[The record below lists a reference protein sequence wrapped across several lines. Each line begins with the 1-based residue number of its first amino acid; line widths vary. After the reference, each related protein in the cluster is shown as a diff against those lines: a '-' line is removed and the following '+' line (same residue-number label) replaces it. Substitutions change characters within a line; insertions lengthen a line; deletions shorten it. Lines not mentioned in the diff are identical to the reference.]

1 MAHDLV
7 VRGGTVVTATETLR
21 CDVGIDGG
29 RIAALG
35 SALPSGRRELDAR
48 GLYVLPGGI
57 DSHVHLEQLS
67 SAGVVC
73 ADDFHSGTVSAA
85 FGGTTTV
92 VPFAAQHRGMKL
104 RAVVEDYHR
113 RASEK
118 AVIDYAFHL
127 IVTDPTEE
135 ALEEDLPRLVA
146 EGITSLKV
154 YMTYDRLRVGDE
166 QLLDILA
173 AARRLGALT
182 MIHAENHGMI
192 AWLSSRLV
200 RAGATAPRY
209 HAIAHPR
216 VAEGEAVQRAIALAE
231 LVDVPILIVH
241 VSDAAGASAIRRAQ
255 ARGLRV
261 YGETCPQYLFLTADD
276 LDRPGLEGAK
286 YGCSPPP
293 RDRASHEA
301 IWRGLADGTFQA
313 YSSDHAPYRFDESGK
328 LPKGDRTTFK
338 DMANGVPGIELRL
351 PLLFSEGVRPGR
363 LSLNEFVAL
372 GATNHAQHLR
382 PLSPQGHDHPRRGR
396 GSRPLGSGAPG
407 PRHRGDAPRPG
418 RLHPV
423 RGARAHGVA
432 GHRDLA
438 RARRR
443 PGGPA
448 PGRAGHRAV
457 RAGRPLGLGAPA
469 RGGRARDRAAPRAR
483 PRPRSLDRN
492 ARALRPP
499 VQTRNA

>member
-7 VRGGTVVTATETLR
+7 VRGGTVVTATETFPA
-21 CDVGIDGG
+21 DVGVDAG
-29 RIAALG
+29 RITALG
-35 SALPSGRRELDAR
+35 EGLPAGRRELDAR

-57 DSHVHLEQLS
+57 DSHVHLDQLS

-113 RASEK
+113 RATEK

-127 IVTDPTEE
+127 ILTDPTEE
-135 ALEEDLPRLVA
+135 ALGEDLPRLVA

-154 YMTYDRLRVGDE
+154 YMTYDRLRLGDE
-166 QLLDILA
+166 EMLDVLT

-192 AWLSSRLV
+192 AWLSARLLQ
-200 RAGATAPRY
+200 AGATAPRY

-216 VAEGEAVQRAIALAE
+216 LAEGEAVQRAIALAE
-231 LVDVPILIVH
+231 LIDVPILIVH
-241 VSDAAGASAIRRAQ
+241 VSDAAGASAIRAAQ
-255 ARGLRV
+255 TRGLRV
-261 YGETCPQYLFLTADD
+261 YGETCPQYLFLTGED

-293 RDRASHEA
+293 RDRASQEA
-301 IWRGLADGTFQA
+301 IWHGLADGTFQA

-328 LPKGDRTTFK
+328 LPKGERTTFK
-338 DMANGVPGIELRL
+338 EMANGVPGIELRL
-351 PLLFSEGVRPGR
+351 PLLFSEGVGAGR

-372 GATNHAQHLR
+372 GATNHAKLYGIYPR
-382 PLSPQGHDHPRRGR
+382 KGTIALGGDADLALWDPRRRVRVTAAMLHDRVGYTPYEGR
-396 GSRPLGSGAPG
+396 ELTGWPVTVISRG
-407 PRHRGDAPRPG
+407 RVVVDEG
-418 RLHPV
+418 RLHAD
-423 RGARAHGVA
+423 RGTGQFVPAAPSDWALPRGVA
-432 GHRDLA
+432 VPELERL
-438 RARRR
+438 REL
-443 PGGPA
+443 GP
-448 PGRAGHRAV
+448 
-457 RAGRPLGLGAPA
+457 PL
-469 RGGRARDRAAPRAR
+469 D
-483 PRPRSLDRN
+483 
-492 ARALRPP
+492 
-499 VQTRNA
+499 V

>member
-7 VRGGTVVTATETLR
+7 VRNGIVVTETETLR
-21 CDVGIDGG
+21 CDIGVDGG
-29 RIAALG
+29 QVTALG
-35 SALPSGRRELDAR
+35 EGLPPGRRELDAR

-57 DSHVHLEQLS
+57 DSHVHIEQLS

-73 ADDFHSGTVSAA
+73 ADDFRSGTVSAA
-85 FGGTTTV
+85 VGGTTTV

-118 AVIDYAFHL
+118 AVVDYAFHL
-127 IVTDPTEE
+127 IVADPTEE
-135 ALEEDLPRLVA
+135 ALREDLPRLVA
-146 EGITSLKV
+146 EGVTSLKV
-154 YMTYDRLRVGDE
+154 YMTYERLRLGDE
-166 QLLDILA
+166 QLLEVLA

-192 AWLSSRLV
+192 AWLSSRLLQ
-200 RAGATAPRY
+200 AGATAPRY

-216 VAEGEAVQRAIALAE
+216 LAEGEAVQRAIALAA

-241 VSDAAGASAIRRAQ
+241 VSDAAGAAGIRRAR

-293 RDRASHEA
+293 RDRAAQEA
-301 IWRGLADGTFQA
+301 IWAGLADGTFHA

-338 DMANGVPGIELRL
+338 DMPNGVPGIELRL
-351 PLLFSEGVRPGR
+351 PLLFSEGVGSGR
-363 LSLNEFVAL
+363 LSLNQFVAL
-372 GATNHAQHLR
+372 GATNHARLYGLYPR
-382 PLSPQGHDHPRRGR
+382 KGTIALGGDADLALWDPDRRVRVTATLLHDRVGYTPYEGRELTGWPVTVLVRGR
-396 GSRPLGSGAPG
+396 VVVQ
-407 PRHRGDAPRPG
+407 DG
-418 RLHPV
+418 RLH
-423 RGARAHGVA
+423 AE
-432 GHRDLA
+432 
-438 RARRR
+438 
-443 PGGPA
+443 PGTGQFVPCA
-448 PGRAGHRAV
+448 PS
-457 RAGRPLGLGAPA
+457 
-469 RGGRARDRAAPRAR
+469 DWAR
-483 PRPRSLDRN
+483 PRGVPVPELERLRRLGPALD
-492 ARALRPP
+492 L
-499 VQTRNA
+499 

>member
-1 MAHDLV
+1 VTGAAAGTGPRYNSGAMAHELV
-7 VRGGTVVTATETLR
+7 IRDGTVVTATETFR
-21 CDVGIDGG
+21 CDVGVDGG
-29 RIAALG
+29 RITALG
-35 SALPSGRRELDAR
+35 EGLPPGGRELDAR

-57 DSHVHLEQLS
+57 DSHVHIDQLS

-92 VPFAAQHRGMKL
+92 IPFAAQHRGMKL

-113 RASEK
+113 RAAAK
-118 AVIDYAFHL
+118 AVIDYGFHL
-127 IVTDPTEE
+127 IVADPTEE
-135 ALEEDLPRLVA
+135 ALRADLPRLVA

-154 YMTYDRLRVGDE
+154 YMTYERLRLGDE
-166 QLLDILA
+166 QLLDVLA

-192 AWLSSRLV
+192 AWLSHHLV
-200 RAGATAPRY
+200 HAGATAPRY

-241 VSDAAGASAIRRAQ
+241 VSDAAGATAIREAQ

-293 RDRASHEA
+293 RDRVAQEA
-301 IWRGLADGTFQA
+301 IWAGLANGTFQA

-338 DMANGVPGIELRL
+338 DMANGVPGLELRL
-351 PLLFSEGVRPGR
+351 PLLFSEGVGRSR
-363 LSLNEFVAL
+363 LSLNEFVAV
-372 GATNHAQHLR
+372 GATNHAQLYGLYPRKGTIAPGSDADLALWDPEHRVRVTAPML
-382 PLSPQGHDHPRRGR
+382 HDRVGYTPYEGRELTGWPVTVLARGR
-396 GSRPLGSGAPG
+396 VIVQ
-407 PRHRGDAPRPG
+407 DG
-418 RLHPV
+418 RLHAEPGTGQFV
-423 RGARAHGVA
+423 PSA
-432 GHRDLA
+432 LA
-438 RARRR
+438 
-443 PGGPA
+443 
-448 PGRAGHRAV
+448 
-457 RAGRPLGLGAPA
+457 
-469 RGGRARDRAAPRAR
+469 DWAR
-483 PRPRSLDRN
+483 PRGVPVPELERLRQLGPALD
-492 ARALRPP
+492 L
-499 VQTRNA
+499 

>member
-1 MAHDLV
+1 
-7 VRGGTVVTATETLR
+7 
-21 CDVGIDGG
+21 
-29 RIAALG
+29 
-35 SALPSGRRELDAR
+35 
-48 GLYVLPGGI
+48 
-57 DSHVHLEQLS
+57 
-67 SAGVVC
+67 
-73 ADDFHSGTVSAA
+73 
-85 FGGTTTV
+85 
-92 VPFAAQHRGMKL
+92 
-104 RAVVEDYHR
+104 
-113 RASEK
+113 
-118 AVIDYAFHL
+118 
-127 IVTDPTEE
+127 
-135 ALEEDLPRLVA
+135 
-146 EGITSLKV
+146 
-154 YMTYDRLRVGDE
+154 MTYDRLRVGDE

-192 AWLSSRLV
+192 AWLSNRLV

-241 VSDAAGASAIRRAQ
+241 VSDAAGASAIHRAQ

-372 GATNHAQHLR
+372 GATNHAHIYGLYPR
-382 PLSPQGHDHPRRGR
+382 KGTIALGGDADLALWDPERRVRVTAAMLHDRVGYTPYEGRELTGWPVTVISRGR
-396 GSRPLGSGAPG
+396 VVVQ
-407 PRHRGDAPRPG
+407 DG
-418 RLHPV
+418 RLQ
-423 RGARAHGVA
+423 AE
-432 GHRDLA
+432 
-438 RARRR
+438 
-443 PGGPA
+443 PGTGQFVP
-448 PGRAGHRAV
+448 
-457 RAGRPLGLGAPA
+457 
-469 RGGRARDRAAPRAR
+469 AAPSDWAR
-483 PRPRSLDRN
+483 PRGVAVPEIERLRQLGPALD
-492 ARALRPP
+492 L
-499 VQTRNA
+499 

>member
-7 VRGGTVVTATETLR
+7 VRGGTVVTATETFPA
-21 CDVGIDGG
+21 DVGIDAGQ
-29 RIAALG
+29 ITALG
-35 SALPSGRRELDAR
+35 DGLPAGRQELDAR

-57 DSHVHLEQLS
+57 DSHVHLDQLS

-73 ADDFHSGTVSAA
+73 ADDFHSGTVAAA

-113 RASEK
+113 RATEK

-127 IVTDPTEE
+127 ILTDPTEE
-135 ALEEDLPRLVA
+135 ALGEDLPRLVT

-154 YMTYDRLRVGDE
+154 YMTYDRLRLGDE
-166 QLLDILA
+166 QLLDVLA

-192 AWLSSRLV
+192 AWLTSRLLH
-200 RAGATAPRY
+200 AGATAPRY

-216 VAEGEAVQRAIALAE
+216 VSEGEAVQRAIALAE

-241 VSDAAGASAIRRAQ
+241 VSDAAGASAIRHAQ
-255 ARGLRV
+255 TRGLRV

-276 LDRPGLEGAK
+276 LDRPGLEGTK

-293 RDRASHEA
+293 RDRASQEA
-301 IWRGLADGTFQA
+301 IWRGLTDGTFQA

-328 LPKGDRTTFK
+328 LPKGAQTTFK

-351 PLLFSEGVRPGR
+351 PLLFSEGVGAGR
-363 LSLNEFVAL
+363 LSLSEFVAL
-372 GATNHAQHLR
+372 GATNHAKLYGLYPR
-382 PLSPQGHDHPRRGR
+382 KGTIVVGGDADLALWDPRRRVRVTAAMLHDRVGYTPYEGR
-396 GSRPLGSGAPG
+396 ELTGWPVTVISRGRIVVREGRLDAEPGSGQF
-407 PRHRGDAPRPG
+407 
-418 RLHPV
+418 V
-423 RGARAHGVA
+423 
-432 GHRDLA
+432 
-438 RARRR
+438 
-443 PGGPA
+443 
-448 PGRAGHRAV
+448 
-457 RAGRPLGLGAPA
+457 PA
-469 RGGRARDRAAPRAR
+469 RPSEWAR
-483 PRPRSLDRN
+483 PRGVAVPEL
-492 ARALRPP
+492 ARLRELGPA
-499 VQTRNA
+499 VDL